1 MPFENYVPIPEP
13 IPEAPTTPY
22 QEGRSVYYGASLG
35 QVLVLALPLLAM
47 CDLEKSLPSWAQFFH
62 STFNDQVIDDPG
74 FHKFGCKWVNRTKY
88 LARRKYSSFPQMLS
102 KL

>member
-47 CDLEKSLPSWAQFFH
+47 CDLEKSLPS
-62 STFNDQVIDDPG
+62 
-74 FHKFGCKWVNRTKY
+74 
-88 LARRKYSSFPQMLS
+88 
-102 KL
+102 